1 MRAPL
6 WGDHRRAIAA
16 LRDPLV
22 PHRLTLIAAAG
33 ITLAGCTAP
42 LSTTQLAGGPQ
53 PVRLRMRPAVLHN
66 GFETI
71 VAVESPGSDSIALE
85 SANGIDRYWTSGS
98 LLKAPLSGGFGDSVP
113 QIQPA
118 VRWHGRLLDRQVKPA
133 RIVACRAGRC
143 REFYHEF
150 PVQLLEHNRRR
161 VVLAAGWS
169 TVFARRAITGE
180 RESVLFKEALN
191 HTVWTVQAD
200 MASRKWSAQFRGFV
214 GSDEQ
219 GGHLDLS
226 RVLKHGGEG
235 LGYGIA
241 FHAGV
246 SRTGWLPERSSPLL
260 TDRTVYQF
268 SAGPSIMIKGITAS
282 SQLGLYTDGSETL
295 QVVSTRVAVNGNLTP
310 VRSPVTLAAEKTF
323 SFGSGAVVSRR
334 RDAVE
339 RLTAAFALFDDFA
352 LNLGLTNHRSAWPN
366 AQPASDLRASEMQ
379 ITLGGQYSVSW

>member
-1 MRAPL
+1 VRH
-6 WGDHRRAIAA
+6 G
-16 LRDPLV
+16 LR
-22 PHRLTLIAAAG
+22 LIAAIA
-33 ITLAGCTAP
+33 LAGCAVP
-42 LSTTQLAGGPQ
+42 PSTTQLAGGPD

-66 GFETI
+66 GVET
-71 VAVESPGSDSIALE
+71 VVTVESPGSDSIALE
-85 SANGIDRYWTSGS
+85 SANGLDRYWTTGP
-98 LLKAPLSGGFGDSVP
+98 LLKAPLSASFGDSIP
-113 QIQPA
+113 RIEPA
-118 VRWHGRLLDRQVKPA
+118 VRWHGRLLDRLVKPA
-133 RIVACRAGRC
+133 RIVACRARRC

-150 PVQLLEHNRRR
+150 PVELLERNRRK
-161 VVLAAGWS
+161 VALAAGWS

-180 RESVLFKEALN
+180 GDGVLFKEALN
-191 HTVWTVQAD
+191 NTVWTFQAD
-200 MASRKWSAQFRGFV
+200 MAARNWSAQLQGFV
-214 GSDEQ
+214 GPDEH

-226 RVLKHGGEG
+226 RVIKHGGEG

-246 SRTGWLPERSSPLL
+246 SRAGWLPDRSNPQL

-268 SAGPSIMIKGITAS
+268 TAGPSVMIKGITAS
-282 SQLGLYTDGSETL
+282 SQLGVYTDGTEML

-339 RLTAAFALFDDFA
+339 RLTAAIALFDNFA
-352 LNLGLTNHRSAWPN
+352 LNLGLTNHRSAWPS
-366 AQPASDLRASEMQ
+366 AQPSSDLQASEML

>member
-1 MRAPL
+1 MPAPHSVRE
-6 WGDHRRAIAA
+6 DRPIAGS
-16 LRDPLV
+16 RESFVRPGLV
-22 PHRLTLIAAAG
+22 AAA
-33 ITLAGCTAP
+33 IFLAGCAVP
-42 LSTTQLAGGPQ
+42 PSTTQLAGGPD

-66 GFETI
+66 GVET
-71 VAVESPGSDSIALE
+71 VVTVESPGSDSIALE
-85 SANGIDRYWTSGS
+85 SGNGIDRYWTTGPV
-98 LLKAPLSGGFGDSVP
+98 LKAPLSSSFGDSTSR
-113 QIQPA
+113 IESA

-133 RIVACRAGRC
+133 RIVACRARRC
-143 REFYHEF
+143 RAFYHEF
-150 PVQLLEHNRRR
+150 PVQLLERNRRK

-191 HTVWTVQAD
+191 NTVWSFQAD
-200 MASRKWSAQFRGFV
+200 MAARNWSAQLRGFI
-214 GSDEQ
+214 GPDEH
-219 GGHLDLS
+219 GGDLDLS
-226 RVLKHGGEG
+226 RVIKHAGEG

-246 SRTGWLPERSSPLL
+246 SRTGWLPERSDPLL

-268 SAGPSIMIKGITAS
+268 SAGPSVMIKGITAS
-282 SQLGLYTDGSETL
+282 SQLGLYIDGSETL

-310 VRSPVTLAAEKTF
+310 VRSPITLAAEKTF

-339 RLTAAFALFDDFA
+339 RLTAAVALFDNFA
-352 LNLGLTNHRSAWPN
+352 LNLGLTSHRSAWPN
-366 AQPASDLRASEMQ
+366 AEPSADLRASETL